1 MTERFTPDQQQVLA
15 LAAVFQAAQLG
26 DDIALRGDCDPRALR
41 ALVQGVMALD
51 ADSFDSI
58 YPQPELLREGLA
70 LLEVS
75 LNRNSPG
82 ASLRPLNYGL
92 ALLHL
97 AARLRKNADITNI
110 LRHRLMALNGQ
121 QAHFSDVADDAFCH
135 RLASIYV
142 DTLGTFR
149 FRIQVKG
156 EPGHLQD
163 EDKAARIR
171 TLFLAGVRAAFLW
184 QQLGGKRWHLLFK
197 RKPLLDTIESLKIKG
212 LK

>member
-1 MTERFTPDQQQVLA
+1 MSERFTPEQQQVLA
-15 LAAVFQAAQLG
+15 LAAVFQAAQLA
-26 DDIALRGDCDPRALR
+26 DDIALRGDCAPRALR
-41 ALVQGVMALD
+41 PLIEGVMALD
-51 ADSFDSI
+51 ADNFDSI
-58 YPQPELLREGLA
+58 YPRPELFREGVA
-70 LLEVS
+70 LLKLS
-75 LNRNSPG
+75 LNRNSGG
-82 ASLRPLNYGL
+82 AALRPLNYGL

-97 AARLRKNADITNI
+97 AAKLARNTDTTNI

-121 QAHFSDVADDAFCH
+121 QAHFSDMADDAFCH

-156 EPGHLQD
+156 DPSHLQD

-171 TLFLAGVRAAFLW
+171 TLFLSGVRAAFLW

-197 RKPLLDTIESLKIKG
+197 RKQILATLESININ
-212 LK
+212 

>member
-1 MTERFTPDQQQVLA
+1 MSERFTPEQQQVLA
-15 LAAVFQAAQLG
+15 LAAVFQAAQLA
-26 DDIALRGDCDPRALR
+26 DDIALRGDCDTRSLR
-41 ALVQGVMALD
+41 VLNEGVMALD
-51 ADSFDSI
+51 ADNFDSI
-58 YPQPELLREGLA
+58 YTQPAQLREGLA
-70 LLEVS
+70 LLELS
-75 LNRNSPG
+75 LNRSSAG

-97 AARLRKNADITNI
+97 TSKLAKNTDTTNI

-156 EPGHLQD
+156 EPAHLQD
-163 EDKAARIR
+163 EGKAARIR
-171 TLFLAGVRAAFLW
+171 ALFLAGVRAGFLW

-197 RKPLLDTIESLKIKG
+197 RKQILSILESIDIS
-212 LK
+212 